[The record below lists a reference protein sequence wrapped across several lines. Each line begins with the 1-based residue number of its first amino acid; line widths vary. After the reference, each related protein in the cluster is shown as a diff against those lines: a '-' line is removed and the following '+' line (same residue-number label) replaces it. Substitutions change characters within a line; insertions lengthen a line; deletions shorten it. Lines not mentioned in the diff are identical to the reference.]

1 MSNTFFD
8 RFNLREENVILI
20 SGDRFKQMLLQ
31 QLGRETVKAGF
42 QSLIFS
48 LDKMTYPVE
57 GKVLV
62 SDDLKLLPRLIENEI
77 PQEIYIANKV
87 QDDLLHPFTYKEIM
101 TFARKSAGQS
111 KVFIS
116 LGFPDHSNTFPLTFV
131 KKSTIICSIN
141 LNLLKDSFPDITR
154 LKEQKKKSLSD
165 QVVDKVFTMI
175 KRYCPY
181 IPETEKLNQRILYI
195 GQVKSIYDENV
206 ILPIARSLKSLL
218 SSRVFIGDINTYR
231 IKEV

>member
-8 RFNLREENVILI
+8 RFNLLEENIILI

-48 LDKMTYPVE
+48 LDKMGYPVE

-62 SDDLKLLPRLIENEI
+62 TDDLKLLPRLIENEI
-77 PQEIYIANKV
+77 PQVIYIANKV

-101 TFARKSAGQS
+101 SFARKYSVQS
-111 KVFIS
+111 KIFIS
-116 LGFPDHSNTFPLTFV
+116 LDFLDHSGTFPLTFF
-131 KKSTIICSIN
+131 KKSTMVCSIN
-141 LNLLKDSFPDITR
+141 LNLLKESFPDITR

-175 KRYCPY
+175 KRHCPY
-181 IPETEKLNQRILYI
+181 IHETEKLKQRILYI

-206 ILPIARSLKSLL
+206 ILPIARSLKTLL